1 MGMFFKITF
10 NREDNETEGYMER
23 VKVRK
28 KNVFSRDEE
37 IGRDEGSRVR

>member
-10 NREDNETEGYMER
+10 NREDNETEGDMER
-23 VKVRK
+23 VKVRR
-28 KNVFSRDEE
+28 KNVFPRDEE